1 MPLLPV
7 PADRPS
13 PYETGALEEIRA
25 WRVPKGGLLEDAYGR
40 MSKVVDR
47 ATDKLRGVPGVDWT
61 LDTFVAGIVE
71 NLNHLA
77 HDLVAIETIY
87 AAQSKDGPRI
97 SAPGEIHAVDLRRVD
112 TSVAALRG
120 RYATIAGAEG
130 AATGFAG
137 AAGIV
142 PDIIALTTLN
152 LQATGEYATWYG
164 FDVSLEE
171 ERLFALTVLSA
182 AAGSTD
188 LNKDLALRPIS
199 RASQGVA
206 KQQVLESAGQY
217 AITGSMKKIAEKL
230 GIRLTKAKLAQM
242 LPVAGAVVGGSLN
255 VMFTNRVCTT
265 ARNLYRER
273 FLVAKYGPDVLSA

>member
-1 MPLLPV
+1 MPLLPF
-7 PADRPS
+7 PSNRPS

-25 WRVPKGGLLEDAYGR
+25 WRIPKGGLLEDAYGR
-40 MSKVVDR
+40 MSKVIDQ

-87 AAQSKDGPRI
+87 AAQSQDGPRI

-137 AAGIV
+137 APGIV

-242 LPVAGAVVGGSLN
+242 LPIAGAVVGGSLN
-255 VMFTNRVCTT
+255 VMFTNRVCAT

-273 FLVAKYGPDVLSA
+273 FLLAKYGPDVLSA